1 MEIQETDK
9 MTAWEELNGRPCK
22 PSESLEETRAQPC
35 ALPEAMRLLGKNLTL
50 CSPSGMSEAD
60 RIEWLKVAVETI
72 GDIPQDLLEMA
83 CRKAKRV
90 CDHPAKIVPFICK
103 ETEELV
109 AFRKKQAANA
119 KAQRENAANPR
130 LTKQPE
136 QEPDRK
142 GLAADIGALA
152 RELERKVRMSETN

>member
-1 MEIQETDK
+1 
-9 MTAWEELNGRPCK
+9 
-22 PSESLEETRAQPC
+22 
-35 ALPEAMRLLGKNLTL
+35 
-50 CSPSGMSEAD
+50 MSEAD

-83 CRKAKRV
+83 CRKAKRI

-109 AFRKKQAANA
+109 VFRKRQAAHA

-130 LTKQPE
+130 LAKQPE
-136 QEPDRK
+136 QEPDRT